1 MFLLAAELVV
11 HTSIVWADSL
21 KVAAIHFSPVLQ
33 DKQLNIKKLYN
44 LNVKAAQLGAKIIVN
59 PELGTTGYVYNS
71 REEIEVYAETIPGP
85 TTDIFCQ
92 LSRKHKIVT
101 ILNLFERRSKQ
112 TFDSSPVID
121 GDGTILGITRMVHVL
136 EAPFF
141 HEKGYYTP
149 ATGEEL
155 VFKTQL
161 GRIGVAICYDRHFP
175 EYMRILAL
183 KGAEL
188 VVVPQAGSVGEWPPG
203 LFEAE
208 MQVAA
213 FQNGYFVA
221 LCNRVGEEESLT
233 FEGKSF
239 ITAPNGTVV
248 DQAPA
253 EKDYVLIS
261 EIDLDEVNSSQAA
274 LYFLPDRREDVY
286 NFWEIEKKK
295 DDYPHKPLIYNE
307 DSDID

>member
-1 MFLLAAELVV
+1 MSRKIKIALVQQHATSDLMDNLDRGVMAFETAAKAGAELVV
-11 HTSIVWADSL
+11 
-21 KVAAIHFSPVLQ
+21 
-33 DKQLNIKKLYN
+33 
-44 LNVKAAQLGAKIIVN
+44 
-59 PELGTTGYVYNS
+59 
-71 REEIEVYAETIPGP
+71 YAELAFTPFYPQHTAAENRLKLAEAIPGP

-101 ILNLFERRSKQ
+101 VLNLFERREKQ

-121 GDGTILGITRMVHVL
+121 TNGKILGITRMVHVL

-149 ATGEEL
+149 ATGEDL
-155 VFKTQL
+155 VFKTNL
-161 GRIGVAICYDRHFP
+161 GQIGIAICYDRHFP

-188 VVVPQAGSVGEWPPG
+188 VVVPQAGAVDEWPPG

-239 ITAPNGTVV
+239 VASPGGSIV

-253 EKDYVLIS
+253 HEDHILIS
-261 EIDLDEVNSSQAA
+261 EIDLDQVKASQAA
-274 LYFLPDRREDVY
+274 VYFLPDRREDVY

-295 DDYPHKPLIYNE
+295 DDYPHKPVIYNE
-307 DSDID
+307 DEDEG

>member
-1 MFLLAAELVV
+1 MSRKIKIALVQQHATTELMDNLDRGVLAFETAVNAGAQLVVFAELAF
-11 HTSIVWADSL
+11 TPFYPQATATDNMLDI
-21 KVAAIHFSPVLQ
+21 
-33 DKQLNIKKLYN
+33 
-44 LNVKAAQLGAKIIVN
+44 
-59 PELGTTGYVYNS
+59 
-71 REEIEVYAETIPGP
+71 AETIPGP

-92 LSRKHKIVT
+92 LARRHQVVT
-101 ILNLFERRSKQ
+101 VLNLFERRSKQ

-121 GDGTILGITRMVHVL
+121 ADGSILGITRMVHIL

-149 ATGEEL
+149 ATGEDL

-161 GRIGVAICYDRHFP
+161 GHLGVAICYDRHFP

-188 VVVPQAGSVGEWPPG
+188 VAVPQAGAVDEWPPG

-239 ITAPNGTVV
+239 VASPSGIII

-253 EKDYVLIS
+253 AKDHILIS
-261 EIDLDEVNSSQAA
+261 EIDLDMVKSSQASV
-274 LYFLPDRREDVY
+274 YFLPDRREDVY

-295 DDYPHKPLIYNE
+295 DDYPNKPTVYNE
-307 DSDID
+307 DSD

>member
-1 MFLLAAELVV
+1 MSRKIKIALIQQHA
-11 HTSIVWADSL
+11 TADL
-21 KVAAIHFSPVLQ
+21 M
-33 DKQLNIKKLYN
+33 DN
-44 LNVKAAQLGAKIIVN
+44 LDRGVQAFEKAAQAGAQLVVYA
-59 PELGTTGYVYNS
+59 ELAFSPFYPQSTASDN
-71 REEIEVYAETIPGP
+71 RLEIAETIPGP

-92 LSRKHKIVT
+92 LARKYKVVT
-101 ILNLFERRSKQ
+101 ILNLFERRAKQ
-112 TFDSSPVID
+112 TFDSSPVINA
-121 GDGTILGITRMVHVL
+121 DGTLLGVTRMVHIL

-149 ATGEEL
+149 ATGEGL
-155 VFKTQL
+155 VFDTTV

-188 VVVPQAGSVGEWPPG
+188 VVVPQAGSVGEWPDG

-208 MQVAA
+208 MRVAA
-213 FQNGYFVA
+213 FQNGYFIA
-221 LCNRVGEEESLT
+221 LCNRVGEEESLA

-239 ITAPNGTVV
+239 ITAPNGTIVT
-248 DQAPA
+248 QAPA
-253 EKDYVLIS
+253 EKDHILIS
-261 EIDLDEVNSSQAA
+261 EINIDEVKSSQAA